1 MLADE
6 VFCWLSDQPAWQQD
20 LARRLTTQ
28 VELDEREYADVLNMI
43 KSAFGVPTDTTP
55 PEPTP
60 AQRDDLTVGT
70 SEGTAQLLALG
81 SLQGVGLVVD
91 GEELTFAESGLTIV
105 YGQNA
110 AGKSSYVK
118 ALKKLC
124 RTVDHDCKIRSSIY
138 EDTPAA
144 TPSARVRV
152 GYDGSVT
159 EQWTTLGGSGAL
171 RLAGMSVFDGACA
184 ELYVDTQNTVQ
195 YMPTELRLLVRLG
208 SLQNRLRGS
217 LEEERN
223 RLLQLRPPTT
233 AYASGTKVEQALS
246 RLKGDATDPDLAM
259 LANITDADR
268 TRLPEIRGA
277 IAAAEAST
285 ARPDADAAD
294 RDAAEAAILNND
306 LRELHQRLAA
316 DAVSRV
322 QEAVHADEVARQAVR
337 LATEQL
343 HGPVPGIGSGPWQLL
358 WNAARAFVEGE
369 GCTFPPTADT
379 PCPLCLQSVTAGTA
393 QRLAH
398 FEEHVDSTVMA
409 VAEQRATELAQALDL
424 VNPAHADALWR
435 NTLLVGLRQGE
446 PAIAEEVD
454 RVTAAIRAELDA
466 LHRNPAAAE
475 LTAIDLASAISALD
489 SWAETRR
496 SRAAVLRSADDRGK
510 LPGLRVELAELEA
523 RERLAGEIDLFE
535 TWRQRLQVVAAMGTA
550 HTALATNR
558 ITTAVKTMIEHDLGK
573 ALDAALTT
581 ELRDLAVSLPVEV
594 RTSTARAETKVGVRL
609 LANDGPRVSEI
620 ASEGER
626 RALALCFFFA
636 ELEVADDLGGI
647 VVDDPVSSLDDDRRI
662 AIARRLAR
670 EAGDRQVIVF
680 THDLPFVFELRT
692 SADEAHV
699 PCHVQHIWRQGR
711 DVGRVDE
718 HPPFKTMNFKQRV
731 GRLDQEVAAM
741 RQGERP
747 SDNDEAWRQAEGF
760 YKRVRT
766 TWERAVEERLF
777 AGVVE
782 RFERDVKT
790 KSLRNLQINPDLID
804 QVNEGMTRASLYVH
818 EDAYAA
824 QVPLPSIQE
833 MTADLEKLRAFEAKT
848 RPRH

>member
-1 MLADE
+1 VLADE
-6 VFCWLSDQPAWQQD
+6 VFQWLAEQPTWQQD

-28 VELDEREYADVLNMI
+28 VELDEQEYAEVLNMI
-43 KSAFGVPTDTTP
+43 KGTFGAPTVTMP

-60 AQRDDLTVGT
+60 AKRDNLAVGT
-70 SEGTAQLLALG
+70 SEGTARLLALG

-91 GEELTFAESGLTIV
+91 GEELTFVESGLTIV

-110 AGKSSYVK
+110 AGKSSYVR

-124 RTVDHDCKIRSSIY
+124 RTVDHDCRIRPNIY
-138 EDTPAA
+138 EDTPTA

-152 GYDGSVT
+152 GYDGNVT
-159 EQWTTLGGSGAL
+159 EQRTTLDDSCAL

-184 ELYVDTQNTVQ
+184 ELYVDAQNTVQ
-195 YMPTELRLLVRLG
+195 YLPTELRLLVRLA

-223 RLLQLRPPTT
+223 QLLQLRPPTT
-233 AYASGTKVEQALS
+233 AYASGTRVEQVLS
-246 RLKGDATDPDLAM
+246 RLKGDATDPDLAR
-259 LANITDADR
+259 LAHITDADR
-268 TRLPEIRGA
+268 TRLTEVRGA

-285 ARPDADAAD
+285 ARTDADAAD
-294 RDAAEAAILNND
+294 RDAADAALLHND
-306 LRELHQRLAA
+306 LRELHQRLAS
-316 DAVSRV
+316 DVVRRV
-322 QEAVHADEVARQAVR
+322 QEAVVADEEARQAVR
-337 LATEQL
+337 LATEQMQ
-343 HGPVPGIGSGPWQLL
+343 GPVPGIGSGPWQLL
-358 WNAARAFVEGE
+358 WNSARVFVEGQ
-369 GCTFPPTADT
+369 GGTFPPAADA
-379 PCPLCLQSVTAGTA
+379 PCPLCLQSVTADTA
-393 QRLAH
+393 HRLAH
-398 FEEHVDSTVMA
+398 FDEHVSSTVMA

-424 VNPAHADALWR
+424 VNPAHADAFLR
-435 NTLLVGLRQGE
+435 NPLLVGLRQRE
-446 PAIAEEVD
+446 PAIAED
-454 RVTAAIRAELDA
+454 LDTVTAAIRVSLDT
-466 LHRNPAAAE
+466 LHRCPAAGE
-475 LTAIDLASAISALD
+475 PTAIDLASATAALD
-489 SWAETRR
+489 SWAGTRR
-496 SRAAVLRSADDRGK
+496 SRAAVLRAADDRDK
-510 LPGLRVELAELEA
+510 LPGLRIELAELDA
-523 RERLAGEIDLFE
+523 RERLTRELDLFE
-535 TWRQRLQVVAAMGTA
+535 AWRQRLQMIAALGTA

-558 ITTAVKTMIEHDLGK
+558 ITTAVKTMIEQDLSK
-573 ALDAALTT
+573 ALDAALTA
-581 ELRDLAVSLPVEV
+581 ELRYLAVSLPVEV
-594 RTSTARAETKVGVRL
+594 RTNTARAETKVGVRL

-636 ELEVADDLGGI
+636 ELEVANDLGGI

-662 AIARRLAR
+662 AIARRLVR
-670 EAGDRQVIVF
+670 EAGNRQVIVF
-680 THDLPFVFELRT
+680 THDLPFVFELRA
-692 SADEAHV
+692 SADDAHV

-731 GRLDQEVAAM
+731 GRLDQDVAAM

-747 SDNDEAWRQAEGF
+747 SDNDEAWRQVEGF

-790 KSLRNLQINPDLID
+790 KSLKNLQITSDLIE

-833 MTADLEKLRAFEAKT
+833 MTADLKKLQAFEAET
-848 RPRH
+848 RLRQ